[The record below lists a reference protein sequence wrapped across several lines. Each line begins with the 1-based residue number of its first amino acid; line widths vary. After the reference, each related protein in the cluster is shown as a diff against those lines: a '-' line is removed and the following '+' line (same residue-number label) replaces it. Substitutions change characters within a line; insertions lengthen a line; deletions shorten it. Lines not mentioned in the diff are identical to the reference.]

1 MMMAILL
8 LLLGLSDP
16 SLRAEMQAD
25 GSIRAFIKGAE
36 RPLSVQSYRLEDAFG
51 KEVSIAKALP
61 NGSSDILLIP
71 EKEIDRR
78 RNFRLHLPALKLSTW
93 VSHDG
98 WFRTLSSAKEL
109 GANISPDSTAT
120 IFRLFAPRAEAVKLY
135 LYRNHDDKEAYQ
147 RIEMSVDQNGVWEA
161 SLAQNL
167 KGAWYDFTVH
177 GAVEPGNHF
186 FETTRK
192 HVSDPY
198 ARVQFDSWGR
208 SRVWPKTIPAT
219 PLKKGIPKANDIIA
233 YEVHAVDF
241 TDLLPVADS
250 LKGRIPAMTVPGL
263 RNTHGHPI
271 GFDHLVDLGI
281 NVVHLLPMQEFLH
294 YPDSTWKR
302 TFGNDPRMKELG
314 IHEENYQWGYR
325 TTHAFAIESKYRSKG
340 TEPGIEREEFRNL
353 VQAFHDKDI
362 AVIVDLVFNHTGENM
377 EKQMHFFNFNGIDKL
392 YYYRTKDLEH
402 NGVFGN
408 ETKSEDRPM
417 VQRWIIDQC
426 LMLIKEFGVD
436 GFRIDLGGLTDR
448 QTLLA
453 LREAVG
459 PDIIIYGEP
468 WISSNDP
475 NYNANPDWS
484 WYKANAPIMYF
495 QDDARNAFK
504 GPVSDPKDKKT
515 DRGYAGG
522 DASQRDRVMKA
533 LTNQWPEESDP
544 SKAINYLDIH
554 DNWTLADQFATR
566 DFDGRF
572 GVDEMEYRIA
582 VTLLFTSLGPIV
594 LHGGSEFMRSKGL
607 AGKQSYTKDLDGIT
621 LYFHGA
627 GDTYNL
633 RTPNHFVW
641 ENIGKPNRADSSSSY
656 LEMLA
661 YWKGLIALRKSD
673 LGEVFRTNNLTQSH
687 YSFYTSQNES
697 VLGYTIQNKLGVF
710 VNISDKHYT
719 LSTSDFPQKIRL
731 IGDGRDVSYTVK
743 PANHLQAKP
752 LQSIPAKTALI
763 FIVE

>member
-8 LLLGLSDP
+8 VLLSLVDP
-16 SLRAEMQAD
+16 GLRAEMQAD
-25 GSIRAFIKGAE
+25 GSIRAFIQGAE
-36 RPLSVQSYRLEDAFG
+36 RPLSLDSYRLEDAFG
-51 KEVSIAKALP
+51 NKVPLGIALP
-61 NGSSDILLIP
+61 NGAADILLVP
-71 EKEIDRR
+71 QKSIDRR
-78 RNFRLHLPALKLSTW
+78 RNFRLYIDELKLSTW

-109 GANISPDSTAT
+109 GANIITDSATT
-120 IFRLFAPRAEAVKLY
+120 IFRLFAPRAESVKLY
-135 LYRNHDDKEAYQ
+135 LYRNHDDKEAYE
-147 RIEMSVDQNGVWEA
+147 RINMSVDAAGVWEA
-161 SLAQNL
+161 SVPEDL
-167 KGAWYDFTVH
+167 KGVWYDFTVH

-186 FETTRK
+186 YESTGK

-198 ARVQFDSWGR
+198 ARVQYDSWGR
-208 SRVWPKTIPAT
+208 SRVWPKTIPAS
-219 PLKKGIPKANDIIA
+219 PLKEGIPKPNDIIA
-233 YEVHAVDF
+233 YEVHVVDF
-241 TDLLPVADS
+241 TDLLPVTDS
-250 LKGRIPAMTVPGL
+250 LKGRIPAMAIPGL
-263 RNTHGHPI
+263 RNSRGYPI

-302 TFGNDPRMKELG
+302 TFGQDARMKELG

-325 TTHAFAIESKYRSKG
+325 TTHAFSIESKYRSKG
-340 TEPGIEREEFRNL
+340 AQPGIEREEFRDL
-353 VQAFHDKDI
+353 VQAFHDKGI

-426 LMLIKEFGVD
+426 LMLIREFGVD

-484 WYKANAPIMYF
+484 WYKVNAPIMYF
-495 QDDARNAFK
+495 QDDSRNAFK

-522 DASQRDRVMKA
+522 DASQRDRVVLGLA
-533 LTNQWPEESDP
+533 NAWPEESKP

-554 DNWTLADQFATR
+554 DNWTLADQFATT

-572 GVDEMEYRIA
+572 GVDEVEYKIA
-582 VTLLFTSLGPIV
+582 ASLLFTSLGPIV

-607 AGKQSYTKDLDGIT
+607 AGKESYTKELDGIT

-656 LEMLA
+656 AEMLA
-661 YWKGLIALRKSD
+661 YWKGLIALRKSSV
-673 LGEVFRTNNLTQSH
+673 GEIFKTDDPGKDH
-687 YSFYTSQNES
+687 YRFYLPEEKG
-697 VLGYTIQNKLGVF
+697 VLGYRILDQLQVF
-710 VNISDKHYT
+710 VNTTDKPHLIDRRWVT
-719 LSTSDFPQKIRL
+719 DVDQIPPKTSLIYRL
-731 IGDGRDVSYTVK
+731 K
-743 PANHLQAKP
+743 
-752 LQSIPAKTALI
+752 
-763 FIVE
+763 

>member
-1 MMMAILL
+1 MMIAILFIL
-8 LLLGLSDP
+8 FGLTDP
-16 SLRAEMQAD
+16 TLRAEMQAD
-25 GSIRAFIKGAE
+25 GTIRAFLQGTE
-36 RPLSVQSYRLEDAFG
+36 RPLSVASYRLEDAFG
-51 KEVSIAKALP
+51 VKVPVAIALP
-61 NGSSDILLIP
+61 NGSSDILLVP
-71 EKEIDRR
+71 EKSIDRR
-78 RNFRLHLPALKLSTW
+78 RNFRLHIEDLHLSTW

-109 GANISPDSTAT
+109 GANISADSTTT
-120 IFRLFAPRAEAVKLY
+120 IFRLFAPRAEAVKVY
-135 LYRNHDDKEAYQ
+135 LYRNHDDKEAHR
-147 RIEMSVDQNGVWEA
+147 RIDMSVDQNGVWEA
-161 SLAQNL
+161 FVDQNL
-167 KGAWYDFTVH
+167 KGVWYDFTVH

-186 FETTRK
+186 YESTGN

-198 ARVQFDSWGR
+198 ARVQYDSWGR
-208 SRVWPKTIPAT
+208 SRVWSKTTPAS
-219 PLKKGIPKANDIIA
+219 PLKEGIPKPNDIIA
-233 YEVHAVDF
+233 YEVHVVDF

-250 LKGRIPAMTVPGL
+250 LKGRIPAMAMPGL
-263 RNTHGHPI
+263 RNSHGYPI

-302 TFGNDPRMKELG
+302 IFGKDARMQELG

-340 TEPGIEREEFRNL
+340 TAPGTEREEFRNM
-353 VQAFHDKDI
+353 VQAFHDKGI

-453 LREAVG
+453 LREALG

-484 WYKANAPIMYF
+484 WYKSNAPIMYF
-495 QDDARNAFK
+495 QDDTRNAFK
-504 GPVSDPKDKKT
+504 GPVSDPKDKNT

-522 DASQRDRVMKA
+522 DEGQRERVMLG
-533 LTNQWPEESDP
+533 LTNAWPEESKP

-554 DNWTLADQFATR
+554 DNWTLADQFATN

-572 GVDEMEYRIA
+572 GVDEAEYKIA
-582 VTLLFTSLGPIV
+582 ASLLFTSLGPIV

-607 AGKQSYTKDLDGIT
+607 AGKQSYTKDLEGIT

-633 RTPNHFVW
+633 RAPNHFVW
-641 ENIGKPNRADSSSSY
+641 ETIGKPNTADAGSRY
-656 LEMLA
+656 AEMLA
-661 YWKGLIALRKSD
+661 YWKGMIALRKSTS
-673 LGEVFRTNNLTQSH
+673 GAVFKTDDPARD
-687 YSFYTSQNES
+687 YYRFYLPEERG
-697 VLGYTIQNKLGVF
+697 VLGYRIADQYHVF
-710 VNISDKHYT
+710 VNTTSGSHNIDPPWVSD
-719 LSTSDFPQKIRL
+719 LSV
-731 IGDGRDVSYTVK
+731 DGVAQLYDPKEARFKPVSEVG
-743 PANHLQAKP
+743 H
-752 LQSIPAKTALI
+752 IPAKTSLI
-763 FIVE
+763 YRLK